1 MKPETQELYEQFIL
15 CNYAPP
21 PIAIVRGKGARVW
34 DDKGCEYLDFSSGV
48 AVNAL
53 GHCHPVWVKA
63 VKNQI
68 EQLGHCSNLF
78 ASTLQ
83 GKLARRL
90 CDYAGPGKVFFC
102 NSGAEATETLLK
114 FARLHGNKL
123 SGKEGLQFQVLCAK
137 NSFHGRTFGGMSATG
152 QEKIQTGFR
161 PVLSGF
167 SHAEFNNL
175 ESFESALTDNTS
187 AILVETIQG
196 EGGIHAAKR
205 EFMSGL
211 RDLCTQRNILLLL
224 DEVQCGAGRT
234 GTFFAFEEA
243 GIIPDG
249 IAMAKGLGGGFPI
262 GAAWIRKEFAELFQ
276 PGSHGCTFGGNP
288 MACAAAQA
296 VLDVIE
302 DEKLLQNVQELGSW
316 FLQELVILA
325 DNYPGLV
332 DAVRGR
338 GFLIGVALKVD
349 AGQAVAK
356 LRGAGL
362 LSVPAAGNVV
372 RFLPPLNVT
381 RAELLKCLGT
391 LEEVLR
397 DWSA

>member
-1 MKPETQELYEQFIL
+1 M
-15 CNYAPP
+15 
-21 PIAIVRGKGARVW
+21 
-34 DDKGCEYLDFSSGV
+34 
-48 AVNAL
+48 
-53 GHCHPVWVKA
+53 
-63 VKNQI
+63 
-68 EQLGHCSNLF
+68 
-78 ASTLQ
+78 
-83 GKLARRL
+83 
-90 CDYAGPGKVFFC
+90 
-102 NSGAEATETLLK
+102 
-114 FARLHGNKL
+114 
-123 SGKEGLQFQVLCAK
+123 
-137 NSFHGRTFGGMSATG
+137 
-152 QEKIQTGFR
+152 
-161 PVLSGF
+161 LSGF

-316 FLQELVILA
+316 FLQELVKLS

-381 RAELLKCLGT
+381 RAELLKCLET

>member
-1 MKPETQELYEQFIL
+1 
-15 CNYAPP
+15 
-21 PIAIVRGKGARVW
+21 
-34 DDKGCEYLDFSSGV
+34 
-48 AVNAL
+48 
-53 GHCHPVWVKA
+53 
-63 VKNQI
+63 
-68 EQLGHCSNLF
+68 
-78 ASTLQ
+78 
-83 GKLARRL
+83 
-90 CDYAGPGKVFFC
+90 
-102 NSGAEATETLLK
+102 
-114 FARLHGNKL
+114 
-123 SGKEGLQFQVLCAK
+123 
-137 NSFHGRTFGGMSATG
+137 
-152 QEKIQTGFR
+152 
-161 PVLSGF
+161 
-167 SHAEFNNL
+167 
-175 ESFESALTDNTS
+175 
-187 AILVETIQG
+187 
-196 EGGIHAAKR
+196 
-205 EFMSGL
+205 
-211 RDLCTQRNILLLL
+211 
-224 DEVQCGAGRT
+224 
-234 GTFFAFEEA
+234 
-243 GIIPDG
+243 
-249 IAMAKGLGGGFPI
+249 
-262 GAAWIRKEFAELFQ
+262 
-276 PGSHGCTFGGNP
+276 